1 MPHIDNSRA
10 ASYMPNTSALTA
22 RAVFNCPSYSPVSS
36 QNPCPAT
43 LTTFVV
49 SAWSDGRLYV
59 HIPRIRNGRLPRRAK
74 KRLSFQA
81 LWTYA
86 EGCSLRPHTRAGT
99 LKCAT
104 SHTQYADFYRL
115 PSRGTLLECG
125 QLHWHF
131 IQFNPQSK
139 LQPQMQILAT
149 YSHTRLLHAHAYY
162 MQCLARSVVMQMNIT
177 PSPNFATGLRSS
189 CAIPTIPGK

>member
-1 MPHIDNSRA
+1 MPS
-10 ASYMPNTSALTA
+10 TSALTA

-49 SAWSDGRLYV
+49 SAWYDGRLCV

-74 KRLSFQA
+74 KRLSIQA
-81 LWTYA
+81 PWTYT
-86 EGCSLRPHTRAGT
+86 EGCSLRPRTRVGT

-104 SHTQYADFYRL
+104 SHALYADFYRP
-115 PSRGTLLECG
+115 PSRGTLLEYG

-131 IQFNPQSK
+131 IQFNPQSI

-149 YSHTRLLHAHAYY
+149 YFHTRLLHAHVYCMY
-162 MQCLARSVVMQMNIT
+162 HIRART
-177 PSPNFATGLRSS
+177 Y
-189 CAIPTIPGK
+189 K